1 MEVTYQRVKKGSF
14 MEFVKGEKEIS
25 IKEWMLGLLKYLF
38 HELVANGKLLGT
50 LIMLTIFSALLQSL
64 QSAFSKSSVSKI
76 ADAVVYMVLIIFALN
91 SFYVVM
97 TYARETIQT
106 MVDFI
111 LALLPILLALI
122 ATGGGVVSVSFFSSD
137 YHLLNEYEWAFDE
150 LYRSTTFIT
159 CNDIKYCKYDE

>member
-1 MEVTYQRVKKGSF
+1 

-122 ATGGGVVSVSFFSSD
+122 ATGGGVVSVSFFIRLSS
-137 YHLLNEYEWAFDE
+137 
-150 LYRSTTFIT
+150 S
-159 CNDIKYCKYDE
+159 

>member
-1 MEVTYQRVKKGSF
+1 MENCLAHSLC
-14 MEFVKGEKEIS
+14 S
-25 IKEWMLGLLKYLF
+25 
-38 HELVANGKLLGT
+38 
-50 LIMLTIFSALLQSL
+50 QSL
-64 QSAFSKSSVSKI
+64 VHCCNHCNPLFKSSVSKI

-122 ATGGGVVSVSFFSSD
+122 ATGGGVVSVSFFHPIIIFLMNTSGLLMNYIVLPLLLLATILSIVSTMSD
-137 YHLLNEYEWAFDE
+137 QYKVTKLSKLLQNVSVGIIGIF
-150 LYRSTTFIT
+150 LTIF
-159 CNDIKYCKYDE
+159 

>member
-1 MEVTYQRVKKGSF
+1 
-14 MEFVKGEKEIS
+14 
-25 IKEWMLGLLKYLF
+25 MLGLLKYLF

-122 ATGGGVVSVSFFSSD
+122 ATGAVLYPYRFSSD

>member
-1 MEVTYQRVKKGSF
+1 

-25 IKEWMLGLLKYLF
+25 IKWMLGLLKYLF

-64 QSAFSKSSVSKI
+64 QSAFSKSSLSKI

-97 TYARETIQT
+97 TYARNDTNNGRFHISVIT
-106 MVDFI
+106 YLACTHSDRWWRCIRIVFI
-111 LALLPILLALI
+111 RL
-122 ATGGGVVSVSFFSSD
+122 SS
-137 YHLLNEYEWAFDE
+137 
-150 LYRSTTFIT
+150 S
-159 CNDIKYCKYDE
+159 

>member
-1 MEVTYQRVKKGSF
+1 
-14 MEFVKGEKEIS
+14 
-25 IKEWMLGLLKYLF
+25 
-38 HELVANGKLLGT
+38 
-50 LIMLTIFSALLQSL
+50 
-64 QSAFSKSSVSKI
+64 
-76 ADAVVYMVLIIFALN
+76 
-91 SFYVVM
+91 M

-122 ATGGGVVSVSFFSSD
+122 ATGGGVVSVSFFIRLSSF
-137 YHLLNEYEWAFDE
+137 NEYEWASDE

>member
-1 MEVTYQRVKKGSF
+1 MENCLAHSLC
-14 MEFVKGEKEIS
+14 S
-25 IKEWMLGLLKYLF
+25 
-38 HELVANGKLLGT
+38 
-50 LIMLTIFSALLQSL
+50 QSL
-64 QSAFSKSSVSKI
+64 VHCCNHCNPLFKSSVSKI

-122 ATGGGVVSVSFFSSD
+122 ATGGLYLYLSFIRLSFS
-137 YHLLNEYEWAFDE
+137 
-150 LYRSTTFIT
+150 
-159 CNDIKYCKYDE
+159 

>member
-1 MEVTYQRVKKGSF
+1 
-14 MEFVKGEKEIS
+14 
-25 IKEWMLGLLKYLF
+25 
-38 HELVANGKLLGT
+38 
-50 LIMLTIFSALLQSL
+50 
-64 QSAFSKSSVSKI
+64 
-76 ADAVVYMVLIIFALN
+76 MVLIIFALN

-122 ATGGGVVSVSFFSSD
+122 ATGGGCICIVFSSG
-137 YHLLNEYEWAFDE
+137 YHFLNEYEWASYE

-159 CNDIKYCKYDE
+159 GNDIKYCKYNE

>member
-1 MEVTYQRVKKGSF
+1 
-14 MEFVKGEKEIS
+14 
-25 IKEWMLGLLKYLF
+25 
-38 HELVANGKLLGT
+38 
-50 LIMLTIFSALLQSL
+50 
-64 QSAFSKSSVSKI
+64 
-76 ADAVVYMVLIIFALN
+76 MVLIIFALN

-122 ATGGGVVSVSFFSSD
+122 ATGAVLYPYRFSSD